1 MTIIKDKSETTE
13 SNLNQRINNE
23 KSTIS
28 NQSKNTTAKEQ
39 TIPKKK
45 FPPTIEN
52 LTKTTTYQFLFVK
65 EIGIIFMIGGIL
77 VVSHI
82 IPGTQK
88 LGISLA
94 LVGVIFT
101 FFISIKKPLMNNNDL
116 FTALALSIWIIASYF
131 IAFQAD
137 SEVLFILILV
147 GFLIIKELSQ
157 EYISKNLQKRLNIL
171 LFFFFMVFLLIIAE
185 KIALILRS

>member
-1 MTIIKDKSETTE
+1 MTIIKGKSETTE

-28 NQSKNTTAKEQ
+28 KQSKKTTPKEQ

-52 LTKTTTYQFLFVK
+52 LPKTTTYQFLFVK
-65 EIGIIFMIGGIL
+65 EIGIIFMIGGLL
-77 VVSHI
+77 VISRT

-101 FFISIKKPLMNNNDL
+101 FFIPIKKPLMNDDI
-116 FTALALSIWIIASYF
+116 FTVLALSIWIIASYF

-137 SEVLFILILV
+137 SEVLFILILL

-185 KIALILRS
+185 KIVIILR